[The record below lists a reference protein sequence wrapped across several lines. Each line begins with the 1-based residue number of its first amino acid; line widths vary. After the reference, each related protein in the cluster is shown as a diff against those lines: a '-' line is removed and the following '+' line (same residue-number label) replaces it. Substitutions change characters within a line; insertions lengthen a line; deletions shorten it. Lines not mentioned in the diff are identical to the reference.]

1 MNTLRNKVSLIGR
14 LGAAPEVVKLEGG
27 RALTRF
33 SIATNES
40 YKDKKGEWQDKVQW
54 HSVVSWGS
62 TADIAANLLK
72 KGNEIALEG
81 KLVHDIYEAKNGEK
95 RYSTNIEMREF
106 LLLTPKEDA
115 KQ

>member
-14 LGAAPEVVKLEGG
+14 LGAAPEVVKLEVG
-27 RALTRF
+27 RTLTRF

-40 YKDKKGEWQDKVQW
+40 YKDKKGEWQDNTQW
-54 HSVVSWGS
+54 HTVKAWGP
-62 TADIAANLLK
+62 IAELASKLLM
-72 KGNEIALEG
+72 KGHEVALDG
-81 KLVHDIYEAKNGEK
+81 KLVNESYETKNGEK
-95 RYSTNIEMREF
+95 RYSTTIELREF